1 MALTNLED
9 ISIVSGGDTF
19 YEGME
24 ACKKNF
30 EDLDDLIN
38 HTHTPTGNTVD
49 VQANLKKYFL
59 L

>member
-1 MALTNLED
+1 MALTNLDEID
-9 ISIVSGGDTF
+9 ITSGGDTF

-24 ACKKNF
+24 KCKDNF

-38 HTHTPTGNTVD
+38 HTHDPTGT
-49 VQANLKKYFL
+49 QIAIQSELTKYFL